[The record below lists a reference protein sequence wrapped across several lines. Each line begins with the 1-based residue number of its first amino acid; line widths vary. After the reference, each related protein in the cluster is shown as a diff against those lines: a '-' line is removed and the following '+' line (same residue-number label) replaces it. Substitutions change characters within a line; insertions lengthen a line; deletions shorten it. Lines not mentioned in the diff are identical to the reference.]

1 MIVVTAFGNLS
12 TAVRAVE
19 NGAFDYLTKPF
30 DLGQALDAVK
40 RALQRRPVPE
50 PAAPPD
56 ADLAGRRS
64 SSAAAP

>member
-1 MIVVTAFGNLS
+1 MIVITAFGNLS

-30 DLGQALDAVK
+30 DLGQALEAVK
-40 RALQRRPVPE
+40 RRCN
-50 PAAPPD
+50 
-56 ADLAGRRS
+56 AGRRRNPPRPPTPTRPARKS